1 MREGTPHTHLRPPE
15 CSSLLEEGT
24 YTRAASVGME
34 MNEMN
39 GERARRHME
48 SVRSCEGLGEGTRVN
63 QQMRTGMNAVSQIG
77 DRRGTLERCREGKG
91 EAHVILL

>member
-1 MREGTPHTHLRPPE
+1 MGVGEQLLDKLLESLYHVHDRWSAYMREGTPHTHLRPPE

-48 SVRSCEGLGEGTRVN
+48 SVRS
-63 QQMRTGMNAVSQIG
+63 
-77 DRRGTLERCREGKG
+77 
-91 EAHVILL
+91 